1 VPESV
6 ITNGSAPE
14 SNAST
19 GNGANGMIKHL
30 VLEMVQAVVNSPGSV
45 RVDEMTNHDSTLYE
59 VYVDPSDIGY
69 AIGKE
74 GRVANAIRTVVKEA
88 AKRNG
93 MKAYV
98 DVKGF
103 APVPETMT
111 DSTVA

>member
-1 VPESV
+1 MTLNIPSMKIPLEP
-6 ITNGSAPE
+6 GPA
-14 SNAST
+14 
-19 GNGANGMIKHL
+19 MIKQL
-30 VLEMVQAVVNSPGSV
+30 VLEMVQAVVSSPASV
-45 RVDEMTNHDSTLYE
+45 RVDESVNHDSTLYE
-59 VYVDPSDIGY
+59 VYVDPTDIGY

-103 APVPETMT
+103 APTPSPVVET
-111 DSTVA
+111 SAP

>member
-1 VPESV
+1 M
-6 ITNGSAPE
+6 
-14 SNAST
+14 T
-19 GNGANGMIKHL
+19 GELNDSINPPPKTGPTMIKQL
-30 VLEMVQAVVNSPGSV
+30 VLEMVQAVVSSPSNV
-45 RVDEMTNHDSTLYE
+45 RVDESVNHDATLYE
-59 VYVDPSDIGY
+59 VYVDANDIGY

-103 APVPETMT
+103 VSAPEAAA
-111 DSTVA
+111 DHVAAG

>member
-1 VPESV
+1 VRDIATAGEA
-6 ITNGSAPE
+6 TTGSTR
-14 SNAST
+14 ST
-19 GNGANGMIKHL
+19 GNGGSGMIKNL
-30 VLEMVQAVVNSPGSV
+30 VLEMVQAVVNSPASV
-45 RVDEMTNHDSTLYE
+45 RVDEMVNHDSTLYE

-93 MKAYV
+93 TKAYV

-103 APVPETMT
+103 VPVPESLSE
-111 DSTVA
+111 STVA

>member
-1 VPESV
+1 MAGDAALESKRS
-6 ITNGSAPE
+6 TSSGGS
-14 SNAST
+14 
-19 GNGANGMIKHL
+19 GMIKHL
-30 VLEMVQAVVNSPGSV
+30 VLEMVQAVVNSPASV
-45 RVDEMTNHDSTLYE
+45 RVDEMVNHDSTLYE
-59 VYVDPSDIGY
+59 VYVDPNDIGY

-103 APVPETMT
+103 APVPEPAQET
-111 DSTVA
+111 TVA